1 MNNPFA
7 LLSLIVSL
15 PFLGML
21 FVLTAKD
28 DKNLPGRNAFNV
40 CIFSILANIV
50 LIWRIF
56 MIINEKSN
64 KLQLIERFNWLSTPD
79 INIVLGIDTFSLLLI
94 LATHI
99 AIFIGLFG
107 VRTNINKQKS
117 LMVFTLLFLSAST
130 GFFVAADIFSFY
142 IFFEAMLIPLFMI
155 IGMFGEIKKQSTL
168 FRFFLYNFIGALILF
183 SATMLI
189 YHTYGSITLE
199 QLRKL
204 SWRGSSSTYIW
215 GAICLSFLS
224 RIPIWPFHYWISSI
238 SSGIKNPLAFIIT
251 SLLPLSAIYGFIR
264 FLPPHFTSGIN
275 LYIMWMNIIGA
286 ITMVF
291 IALIGFINKDNQYK
305 IFSYITVYYIMYL
318 LGIFTNDKLIV
329 YNIGYSLFSFIIIIS
344 ALEVMSGYIWHKEH
358 ENSSTSK
365 GFLCRATRLSLVYS
379 FLVIA
384 AVGLP
389 VSAVFTNNFLI
400 LSKLLGTNLETGLML
415 IFSLFIAGTSLFQEL
430 FRLKDDDKSCRLSK
444 SDDIS
449 LNMFYFMLFIMFL
462 LLMSFVKPLWFVIN
476 E

>member
-7 LLSLIVSL
+7 LLSLIVAL

-28 DKNLPGRNAFNV
+28 DKNIPGRNAFNV

-50 LIWRIF
+50 LIWRVF

-64 KLQLIERFNWLSTPD
+64 KLQLIEKFNWLSTPD
-79 INIVLGIDTFSLLLI
+79 INIVLGVDTFSLLLI

-99 AIFIGLFG
+99 SIFIGLFG
-107 VRTNINKQKS
+107 VRTNTNKQKS

-155 IGMFGEIKKQSTL
+155 IGMFGEIKKQSTI

-183 SATMLI
+183 SATMII
-189 YHTYGSITLE
+189 YHKYGSITLE
-199 QLRKL
+199 QLRRL
-204 SWRGSSSTYIW
+204 SWRGSISTYIW

-238 SSGIKNPLAFIIT
+238 SSGIKNSLAFIIT

-264 FLPPHFTSGIN
+264 FLPPHFASGIN
-275 LYIMWMNIIGA
+275 LYITWMNIIGA

-291 IALIGFINKDNQYK
+291 IALIGFINKDSQYK
-305 IFSYITVYYIMYL
+305 IFSYITVYYVMYL

-365 GFLCRATRLSLVYS
+365 GFLCRASRLSLVYS
-379 FLVIA
+379 FMVIA

-430 FRLKDDDKSCRLSK
+430 FRLKDDDKSCRLGK
-444 SDDIS
+444 NDDIS
-449 LNMFYFMLFIMFL
+449 PKMFYFMLFIMFL

>member
-7 LLSLIVSL
+7 LLSLIVTL

-28 DKNLPGRNAFNV
+28 DKDFPGRNAFNV

-50 LIWRIF
+50 LVWRIF
-56 MIINEKSN
+56 MIINEKSS
-64 KLQLIERFNWLSTPD
+64 KLQLIEKFNWLSTPN
-79 INIVLGIDTFSLLLI
+79 INIVLAVDTFSLLLI

-107 VRTNINKQKS
+107 IRTNKQKS

-155 IGMFGEIKKQSTL
+155 IGMFGEIKKQNAI

-199 QLRKL
+199 QLRNL
-204 SWRGSSSTYIW
+204 SWRENADSYIW

-251 SLLPLSAIYGFIR
+251 SLLPLSSIYGFIR
-264 FLPPHFTSGIN
+264 FLPPHFASSIN
-275 LYIMWMNIIGA
+275 LYITWMNIIGS

-291 IALIGFINKDNQYK
+291 IALIGLINKDSQYK

-329 YNIGYSLFSFIIIIS
+329 YNIGYSLFSFIIVIS
-344 ALEVMSGYIWHKEH
+344 ALEVMSGYIWHKEL

-365 GFLCRATRLSLVYS
+365 GFLCRASRLSLVYS
-379 FLVIA
+379 FMVIA

-389 VSAVFTNNFLI
+389 ISAIFTNNFFI
-400 LSKLLGTNLETGLML
+400 LSKLLGTNLEIGLIL
-415 IFSLFIAGTSLFQEL
+415 IFSLFIAGTSLFLEL

-449 LNMFYFMLFIMFL
+449 FNMFYFMLFIMFL
-462 LLMSFVKPLWFVIN
+462 LLMSFVRPLWFVIN